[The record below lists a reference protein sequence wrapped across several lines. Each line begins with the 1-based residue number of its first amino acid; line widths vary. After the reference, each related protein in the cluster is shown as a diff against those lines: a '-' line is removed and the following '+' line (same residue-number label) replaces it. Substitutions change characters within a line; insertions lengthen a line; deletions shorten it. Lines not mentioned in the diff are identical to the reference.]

1 VVPTVA
7 GVAFK
12 DHDWRNWRHR
22 VFDPVA
28 KAVGLEHSRPYDLRH
43 SFVSLLIHEG
53 RTVVEV
59 AAQAGHAPTM
69 TLSTYAH
76 VIAELEG
83 AERVPAETQIAAA
96 RREYV
101 PVSYP
106 PAGPQQEPHEEVPG
120 NDEALCRTRTGDP
133 FLTMEVLYQLS

>member
-1 VVPTVA
+1 
-7 GVAFK
+7 
-12 DHDWRNWRHR
+12 
-22 VFDPVA
+22 VFDPVV
-28 KAVGLEHSRPYDLRH
+28 KAVGLDEARPYDLRH

-83 AERVPAETQIAAA
+83 AERVPAETQVLNA
-96 RREYV
+96 RRECV

-106 PAGPQQEPHEEVPG
+106 PTKDSAERTQETPA
-120 NDEALCRTRTGDP
+120 NDKALCRTRTGDP